1 MVIIAIEGP
10 NGAGKTWLCDSLR
23 EKLDNVNVKF
33 LKTPFY
39 NDALGEC
46 VKKALSGHPEFI
58 PYKDELMYGNW
69 LAGCRELNNGVY
81 IIDRWYDSAILY
93 SGSSE
98 WGKEQDWFF
107 IPKPSMTVVL
117 LPPLDVVLERL
128 NSREERR
135 IYDTEEGYRKVQD
148 YYTDLGLDLNK
159 SNKLQH
165 VEERDFIV
173 LNCEEHVKDFL
184 EKISKYLSEV
194 VCKYGNKRF

>member
-39 NDALGEC
+39 KDALGEC

-69 LAGCRELNNGVY
+69 LAGCRELNNNVY

-98 WGKEQDWFF
+98 WGKKQDWFF

-128 NSREERR
+128 NSREEQR
-135 IYDTEEGYRKVQD
+135 IYDTEEGYRKVQN

-194 VCKYGNKRF
+194 VM